1 MLMEKLWENCAPQ
14 CGAHPIADLH
24 DDCCKTPAH
33 NNKDGD
39 EIVEQGIMRGD
50 ERLKTAFPSRKRK
63 KASLHIRILI
73 HFRVGFPGGL
83 ASGVRCSVEILE
95 LDEFEILHRLVL
107 IPDPNIMVAALKDC
121 RRLND
126 YALAIR
132 FLEAAKDRC
141 GDQVSTIYPY
151 LLQELRP
158 KLCELGIEELG
169 YDKPELAITLG
180 MEK

>member
-1 MLMEKLWENCAPQ
+1 MNGCAQ
-14 CGAHPIADLH
+14 QYATQIDCDSCGNVKSFSESEAEPSS
-24 DDCCKTPAH
+24 
-33 NNKDGD
+33 
-39 EIVEQGIMRGD
+39 EGIFA
-50 ERLKTAFPSRKRK
+50 ES
-63 KASLHIRILI
+63 
-73 HFRVGFPGGL
+73 GL
-83 ASGVRCSVEILE
+83 VRCSVEILE

-132 FLEAAKDRC
+132 FLEGAKDRC

>member
-1 MLMEKLWENCAPQ
+1 MF
-14 CGAHPIADLH
+14 
-24 DDCCKTPAH
+24 
-33 NNKDGD
+33 
-39 EIVEQGIMRGD
+39 
-50 ERLKTAFPSRKRK
+50 RLISGQLSQAFRS
-63 KASLHIRILI
+63 
-73 HFRVGFPGGL
+73 
-83 ASGVRCSVEILE
+83 ILE
-95 LDEFEILHRLVL
+95 LPKVQALAMNGVVRRGTHNECESDADFDSRYEAYFNRPDIDHWEARKAMNDLFGMDL
-107 IPDPNIMVAALKDC
+107 IPDPKIMVAALKAC

-158 KLCELGIEELG
+158 TLCELGIETIEELG
-169 YDKPELAITLG
+169 YDKPELAMKHYLD

>member
-1 MLMEKLWENCAPQ
+1 MFSFPK
-14 CGAHPIADLH
+14 IV
-24 DDCCKTPAH
+24 PA
-33 NNKDGD
+33 
-39 EIVEQGIMRGD
+39 
-50 ERLKTAFPSRKRK
+50 
-63 KASLHIRILI
+63 
-73 HFRVGFPGGL
+73 
-83 ASGVRCSVEILE
+83 ASGRMSGLKFQIIKHGNRHLQQNQAGAAVRRQFSHSRQVRCSVEILE

-107 IPDPNIMVAALKDC
+107 IPDPKIMVTALKDC

-126 YALAIR
+126 DALAIR

-169 YDKPELAITLG
+169 YDKPELAITLD